1 MQQAVVFEDAV
12 GGVQVHQVHFVGGAD
27 EFVLGAFREG
37 VVAVGIAAGQLLS
50 AHRGDKG
57 AFERVG
63 LIQPRLRELAM
74 LRQAGTADGE
84 QFRRRHG
91 LRQAVCGVG
100 GLYHPAEDVRVGEG
114 VVQGVA
120 A

>member
-1 MQQAVVFEDAV
+1 M
-12 GGVQVHQVHFVGGAD
+12 HLVGGAD

-37 VVAVGIAAGQLLS
+37 VVTVDITAAQLLS

-63 LIQPRLRELAM
+63 LIQPRLRELTV